1 MSDEPE
7 FISPD
12 DWEALTAEGDDE
24 KEEVVDHFAHIKR
37 AASIVGDLR
46 KELRKEGF
54 TKEETFELV
63 QMFWA
68 SEMGV
73 FD

>member
-1 MSDEPE
+1 VSAEEFSDVEP
-7 FISPD
+7 
-12 DWEALTAEGDDE
+12 
-24 KEEVVDHFAHIKR
+24 VVDHFSAAKR

-46 KELRKEGF
+46 ASLRKEGF

-63 QMFWA
+63 QAYWA
-68 SEMGV
+68 AELGV

>member
-1 MSDEPE
+1 MSDRAEETPDEPE
-7 FISPD
+7 VI
-12 DWEALTAEGDDE
+12 
-24 KEEVVDHFAHIKR
+24 DHFSNVKR

-46 KELRKEGF
+46 KELRAEGF

-63 QMFWA
+63 QTYWS

-73 FD
+73 FG

>member
-1 MSDEPE
+1 MSAEDFPSPEDFEGIEVTETEP
-7 FISPD
+7 
-12 DWEALTAEGDDE
+12 
-24 KEEVVDHFAHIKR
+24 VVDHYGSVKR

-63 QMFWA
+63 QVYWA

>member
-1 MSDEPE
+1 MSTEGE
-7 FISPD
+7 FISPEE
-12 DWEALTAEGDDE
+12 WEAIEATAEQP
-24 KEEVVDHFAHIKR
+24 EVVDHFSNVKR

-46 KELRKEGF
+46 KELRAEGF

-63 QMFWA
+63 QMYWA
-68 SEMGV
+68 SELGV

>member
-1 MSDEPE
+1 VRPEDQSPEEFEEIEIVSVEP
-7 FISPD
+7 
-12 DWEALTAEGDDE
+12 
-24 KEEVVDHFAHIKR
+24 VVDSFAHTKR

-46 KELRKEGF
+46 AALREEGF

-63 QMFWA
+63 QMYWA
-68 SEMGV
+68 SELGA

>member
-1 MSDEPE
+1 VSREEEFPEEWEGAEITDVEP
-7 FISPD
+7 
-12 DWEALTAEGDDE
+12 
-24 KEEVVDHFAHIKR
+24 VVDHFSSVKR
-37 AASIVGDLR
+37 AASIMGDLR
-46 KELRKEGF
+46 ASLRKEGF

-63 QMFWA
+63 QVYWA

>member
-1 MSDEPE
+1 MSAEGED
-7 FISPD
+7 FISPEE
-12 DWEALTAEGDDE
+12 WEAIEATAEPE
-24 KEEVVDHFAHIKR
+24 PVVDHFSSVKR

-46 KELRKEGF
+46 VALRSEGF

-63 QMFWA
+63 QMYWA
-68 SEMGV
+68 SELGV

>member
-1 MSDEPE
+1 MSAEDGEEFFPADE
-7 FISPD
+7 
-12 DWEALTAEGDDE
+12 WEGVEVTD
-24 KEEVVDHFAHIKR
+24 KEPVIDSYAGVKR

-63 QMFWA
+63 QVYWA

>member
-1 MSDEPE
+1 VNPGGQSPEEFEEIEIVSVEP
-7 FISPD
+7 
-12 DWEALTAEGDDE
+12 
-24 KEEVVDHFAHIKR
+24 VVDHFASTKR

-46 KELRKEGF
+46 AALRGEGF

-63 QMFWA
+63 QMYWA
-68 SEMGV
+68 SELGA

>member
-1 MSDEPE
+1 MSAENEDFPE
-7 FISPD
+7 
-12 DWEALTAEGDDE
+12 DWEGVEVTDTAP
-24 KEEVVDHFAHIKR
+24 VIDHYGAVKR

-46 KELRKEGF
+46 KELRAEGF

-63 QMFWA
+63 QVYWA

>member
-1 MSDEPE
+1 MEP
-7 FISPD
+7 
-12 DWEALTAEGDDE
+12 
-24 KEEVVDHFAHIKR
+24 VVDHFSAAKR

-46 KELRKEGF
+46 ASLRKEGF

-63 QMFWA
+63 QAYWA
-68 SEMGV
+68 AELGV

>member
-1 MSDEPE
+1 VSSEEEFPEEWEGVGITDVEP
-7 FISPD
+7 
-12 DWEALTAEGDDE
+12 
-24 KEEVVDHFAHIKR
+24 VVDHYGAVKR

-46 KELRKEGF
+46 KELRAEGF

-63 QMFWA
+63 QVYWA

>member
-1 MSDEPE
+1 MSAESEDFPE
-7 FISPD
+7 
-12 DWEALTAEGDDE
+12 DWEGV
-24 KEEVVDHFAHIKR
+24 EVTDAAPVIDQYGAIKR

-46 KELRKEGF
+46 KELRAEGF

-63 QMFWA
+63 QVYWA

>member
-1 MSDEPE
+1 
-7 FISPD
+7 
-12 DWEALTAEGDDE
+12 
-24 KEEVVDHFAHIKR
+24 
-37 AASIVGDLR
+37 VGDLR
-46 KELRKEGF
+46 ASLRKEGF

-63 QMFWA
+63 QVYWA

>member
-1 MSDEPE
+1 VSNEEEFPE
-7 FISPD
+7 E
-12 DWEALTAEGDDE
+12 WEGVEVTAEP
-24 KEEVVDHFAHIKR
+24 EVVDHFSSVKR

-46 KELRKEGF
+46 ACLRKEGF

-63 QMFWA
+63 QVYWA